1 MCPHGRRKTHCKP
14 CGGTI
19 WCPHGRQ
26 KSRCKECGLSQASTD
41 LVGDLLSVEIDM
53 RKDDF
58 DGYVEGFGKVRAKQI
73 AII

>member
-1 MCPHGRRKTHCKP
+1 M
-14 CGGTI
+14 
-19 WCPHGRQ
+19 
-26 KSRCKECGLSQASTD
+26 SASTGLQD
-41 LVGDLLSVEIDM
+41 DSSLLDVEIDM